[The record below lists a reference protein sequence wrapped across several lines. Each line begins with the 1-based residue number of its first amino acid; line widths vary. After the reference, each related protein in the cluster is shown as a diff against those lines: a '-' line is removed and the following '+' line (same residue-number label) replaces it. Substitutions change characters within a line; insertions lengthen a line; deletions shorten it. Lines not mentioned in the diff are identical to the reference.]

1 MSIKLENITKIYG
14 AQKALDS
21 VSFTANKG
29 EIIALLGPNGAGKS
43 TTMKII
49 SSFLPADEG
58 IAEVC
63 GMDVRT
69 HDMEVK
75 KKLGYLPESNPLYYQ
90 MYVKEYLHFVA
101 DIHKMD
107 LKKSRIANV
116 IEQVGLEIEQNKRI
130 GALSKG
136 YKQRVGIAQA
146 ILHDPEVLILDE
158 PTSGLDPNQL
168 VEIRNLI
175 HSLGKEKTVILS
187 THIMQEVEA
196 ICDRII
202 VIDKGR
208 IVADDKT
215 DILMSADATDDIVHV
230 QLLEPFLISKF
241 EKLNGVNKVLKEGAN
256 SFKLYVSKEKDLRPE
271 LFDLIV
277 QEGNK
282 IIEMRS
288 EKIAVEDV
296 FQKLTKEE

>member
-14 AQKALDS
+14 EQKALDS
-21 VSFTANKG
+21 ISFTAKKG

-49 SSFLPADEG
+49 SSYLPADEG
-58 IAEVC
+58 SVEVC
-63 GMDVRT
+63 GLDVRT
-69 HDMEVK
+69 EDMAIK

-90 MYVKEYLHFVA
+90 MYVKEYLQFVA
-101 DIHKMD
+101 DIHRLDNKRG
-107 LKKSRIANV
+107 RIANV
-116 IEQVGLEIEQNKRI
+116 IEKVGLGLEQNKRI
-130 GALSKG
+130 AALSKG

-168 VEIRNLI
+168 VEVRSLI

-208 IVADDKT
+208 IVADDRT
-215 DILMSADATDDIVHV
+215 QNLISADKTNDIIYLE
-230 QLLEPFLISKF
+230 LLSNFSSKKF
-241 EKLNGVNKVLKEGAN
+241 EALEGVHKVIDEGSN
-256 SFKLYVSKEKDLRPE
+256 SFKIFVSKEKDIRPD
-271 LFDLIV
+271 LFDLLV
-277 QEGNK
+277 EDGNK
-282 IIEMRS
+282 ILEMRR

-296 FQKLTKEE
+296 FQKLTKD

>member
-1 MSIKLENITKIYG
+1 MSIKLENITKLYG
-14 AQKALDS
+14 TQKALDS
-21 VSFTANKG
+21 VSFEANKG

-58 IAEVC
+58 LVEVC
-63 GMDVRT
+63 GLDVKT
-69 HDMEVK
+69 QDMEIK
-75 KKLGYLPESNPLYYQ
+75 KKLGYLPESNPLYFQ
-90 MYVKEYLHFVA
+90 MYVKEYLNFVA
-101 DIHKMD
+101 DIHKLD
-107 LKKSRIANV
+107 QKSTRIKDV
-116 IEQVGLEIEQNKRI
+116 IERVGLGLEQNKKI

-136 YKQRVGIAQA
+136 YKQRVGIAQS

-168 VEIRNLI
+168 VEIRSLI

-202 VIDKGR
+202 VIDRGR

-215 DILMSADATDDIVHV
+215 ERLVSADKTDDIIHLELIKNLNEDVLNALVGVHKTIREGNNV
-230 QLLEPFLISKF
+230 Y
-241 EKLNGVNKVLKEGAN
+241 KL
-256 SFKLYVSKEKDLRPE
+256 FVSKETDMRPA
-271 LFDLIV
+271 LFDLV
-277 QEGNK
+277 VKEGNK
-282 IIEMRS
+282 ILEMRR

-296 FQKLTKEE
+296 FQKLTKE